1 MTKNI
6 LKKQIP
12 NIITSANLLCG
23 CIAITYIAKGA
34 LLPASLLV
42 LAAAFFDF
50 FDGMA
55 ARLLKVGSPLGAELD
70 SLADVVSFGLVPAYM
85 VFTILLEISTS
96 NIIPFLAF
104 SIAISSAYRLAKFNI
119 DERQTE
125 SFIGLPTP
133 ANALFWISLPLIE
146 WKLNQGYGLVDSS
159 WLYDLIM
166 RESSIIILVALLSYL
181 LIAEIPL
188 MSLKV
193 KSLKWSENKSRFLL
207 IGLSIL
213 FILLFDFASIPFIL
227 ILYFIISFIE
237 NRTSTHEI

>member
-42 LAAAFFDF
+42 LAAAIFDF

-104 SIAISSAYRLAKFNI
+104 SIAIFSAYRLAKFNI

>member
-1 MTKNI
+1 M
-6 LKKQIP
+6 KKQIP

-42 LAAAFFDF
+42 LAAAIFDF

-104 SIAISSAYRLAKFNI
+104 SIAIFSAYRLAKFNI

>member
-1 MTKNI
+1 MKR
-6 LKKQIP
+6 QIP

-23 CIAITYIAKGA
+23 CIAITYIAQGQ

-50 FDGMA
+50 FDGMS

-85 VFTILLEISTS
+85 AFTMLSSISSSTFL
-96 NIIPFLAF
+96 PFLAF
-104 SIAISSAYRLAKFNI
+104 FIAIFSAYRLAKFNI

-125 SFIGLPTP
+125 AFIGLPTP
-133 ANALFWISLPLIE
+133 ANALFWISIPLIE
-146 WKLNQGYGLVDSS
+146 WQLNQGYGLLDSS
-159 WLYDLIM
+159 WMYNLIM
-166 RESSIIILVALLSYL
+166 RDSTIIILIALLSYL
-181 LIAEIPL
+181 LVAEIPL

-193 KSLKWSENKSRFLL
+193 KSLKWKENKGRFLL
-207 IGLSIL
+207 LGLSAL
-213 FILLFDFASIPFIL
+213 LILLLYFASIPFIL

-237 NRTSTHEI
+237 NRTSTNEI